1 MGWGCPPYYKKDT
14 PNDIINAI
22 ADIDVKINELF
33 IVREKYVAD
42 LTKAIEEKNS
52 TEA

>member
-1 MGWGCPPYYKKDT
+1 MGWRCPPYYKKDT
-14 PNDIINAI
+14 PVDIIKEI

-42 LTKAIEEKNS
+42 LTKAIKEENS
-52 TEA
+52 MEA